1 MNKII
6 NDISSI
12 INSKN
17 KNLTYDV
24 LNNIFNK
31 YNINYRINSNIE
43 LFIEALTHPSY
54 SLSLYN
60 FDNYNYNHITNTFK
74 KSYPELYRDN
84 VFIKEN
90 NYERL
95 EFLGDSFVK
104 PILSSYLYFRYPAAK
119 EGFMS
124 KLRTKLEST
133 KTLSLFFEHL
143 GLKPYILLSSKL
155 EDEDG
160 RDNIKIMEDCFE
172 AFIGA
177 LYVYG
182 INYNLKN
189 NSSQIYDII
198 KNLIINLI
206 ETEINLTELIVE
218 RNYKDELNRYC
229 HREKI
234 NLPNY
239 KVSHINKEFIKSH
252 NKVES
257 VYYVIVE
264 VDNKVFG
271 PCSAISKKD
280 AEQMVAKL
288 AIYDFENNDEE
299 DGMFVF

>member
-12 INSKN
+12 INNKN
-17 KNLTYDV
+17 KILTYDV
-24 LNNIFNK
+24 LNNIFTK
-31 YNINYRINSNIE
+31 YNINYSINSNID

-54 SLSLYN
+54 SLQLYN
-60 FDNYNYNHITNTFK
+60 FDNFKYENIVNIFK
-74 KSYPELYRDN
+74 KNKSDLYRN
-84 VFIKEN
+84 NIFIREN

-104 PILSSYLYFRYPAAK
+104 PILSTYLYFRYPDAK

-124 KLRTKLEST
+124 KLRSKLEST

-143 GLKPYILLSSKL
+143 GLKPYILLSSKI

-160 RDNIKIMEDCFE
+160 RNNIKILEDCFE

-177 LYVYG
+177 LYIYG
-182 INYNLKN
+182 INNNIKN
-189 NSSQIYDII
+189 NSSKIYDII

-206 ETEINLTELIVE
+206 ESEINLTELISE

-229 HREKI
+229 HKEKI
-234 NLPNY
+234 NLPIY

-264 VDNKVFG
+264 VDNKIFG

-280 AEQMVAKL
+280 AEQLVAKL
-288 AIYDFENNDEE
+288 AIDDFENNDDD
-299 DGMFVF
+299 DGIFIC